1 MRLAE
6 ITPVSFRNL
15 SPDAVAVV
23 AGVTLVAGD
32 NAQGKTNLLE
42 AIAVLS
48 GRRSFRTAAPFEM
61 APDGQRFAVSG
72 VLRRGFDSER
82 LSLSWSRTGG
92 RRFLRGEKGAT
103 FREAS
108 ALLPAV
114 FLAPEHRELV
124 EGGPAVRRRFLD
136 RLVLGLFPAAGDDL
150 ARYERAVRSRN
161 VLLARWRDRQGE
173 PAPGELEAWT
183 EELALAGTAVRQ
195 HRRRALSDWIAFF
208 APLARDHG
216 PAYGAIEAVYSA
228 GAKAGGGTGADDES
242 AENLRAACQR
252 LLQAERRRGHSLA
265 GPHRDDLLWTRGG
278 KPLAETASSG
288 EVHRVAALVR
298 LAEWHA
304 VAKAAGEPPLFG
316 ADDFDMGLSPAGAD
330 AFWALLP
337 EGAAVI
343 LTTAS
348 DPARWKRRAAVVY
361 EMRQGSA
368 LAHAARRAVND

>member
-6 ITPVSFRNL
+6 ITPHSFRNL
-15 SPDAVAVV
+15 SPDAVAVG
-23 AGVTLVAGD
+23 AGVTLVVGD

-42 AIAVLS
+42 AISLLS
-48 GRRSFRTAAPFEM
+48 GQRSFRAAVPFEM
-61 APDGQRFAVSG
+61 APDGQSFAVSG

-92 RRFLRGEKGAT
+92 RRFLRGDKAAT

-124 EGGPAVRRRFLD
+124 EGGPAARRRFLD
-136 RLVLGLFPAAGDDL
+136 RLVLELFPAAGDDL
-150 ARYERAVRSRN
+150 ARYDRALRSRN
-161 VLLARWRDRQGE
+161 ALLACSRDRQGE

-183 EELALAGTAVRQ
+183 EELVFSGTAVRGA
-195 HRRRALSDWIAFF
+195 RRRALGEWMAFF
-208 APLARDHG
+208 APLSRDHG
-216 PAYGAIEAVYSA
+216 PAYGSIEVAYGPA
-228 GAKAGGGTGADDES
+228 EEAGGELDTA
-242 AENLRAACQR
+242 AALREAFER
-252 LLQAERRRGHSLA
+252 LQSLERRRGHTLA
-265 GPHRDDLLWTRGG
+265 GPHRDDLLWTRAG
-278 KPLAETASSG
+278 KPLAATASSG

-330 AFWALLP
+330 AFFGLLP
-337 EGAAVI
+337 EGAVVI

-348 DPARWKRRAAVVY
+348 EPARWKRRVAAVY

-368 LAHAARRAVND
+368 LAHASPRAVND

>member
-6 ITPVSFRNL
+6 ITPLSFRNL
-15 SPDAVAVV
+15 SPDAVALA

-42 AIAVLS
+42 SIAVLS
-48 GRRSFRTAAPFEM
+48 GQRSFRAAAPFEM
-61 APDGQRFAVSG
+61 APDGQSFAVSG

-82 LSLSWSRTGG
+82 LSLSWSRAGG
-92 RRFLRGEKGAT
+92 RRFLRGEKAAT

-124 EGGPAVRRRFLD
+124 EGGPAARRRFLD

-150 ARYERAVRSRN
+150 ARYDLALRSRN
-161 VLLARWRDRQGE
+161 ALLARWRDRQGE

-183 EELALAGTAVRQ
+183 EELAVSGSAVRGA
-195 HRRRALSDWIAFF
+195 RLRALGDWMAFF
-208 APLARDHG
+208 APLSREHG
-216 PAYGAIEAVYSA
+216 PAYGAIEATYGSTE
-228 GAKAGGGTGADDES
+228 GTGDDADT
-242 AENLRAACQR
+242 ATALREALER
-252 LLQAERRRGHSLA
+252 LQPVERRRGHTLA
-265 GPHRDDLLWTRGG
+265 GPHRDDLFWTRAG
-278 KPLAETASSG
+278 KPLAATASSG

-298 LAEWHA
+298 LAQWHA

-330 AFWALLP
+330 AFFGLLP

-348 DPARWKRRAAVVY
+348 DPARWKRRAAAVY

>member
-6 ITPVSFRNL
+6 ITPHSFRNL
-15 SPDAVAVV
+15 SPDAVAVG
-23 AGVTLVAGD
+23 AGVTLIAGD

-48 GRRSFRTAAPFEM
+48 GQRSFRAAAPFEM
-61 APDGQRFAVSG
+61 APDGQSFVVSG
-72 VLRRGFDSER
+72 VLRRGFDSES
-82 LSLSWSRTGG
+82 LSLSWSKTGG

-124 EGGPAVRRRFLD
+124 EGGPAARRRFLD
-136 RLVLGLFPAAGDDL
+136 RLVLGLFPAAVDDL
-150 ARYERAVRSRN
+150 ARYDRALKSRN
-161 VLLARWRDRQGE
+161 ALLARSRDRQGE
-173 PAPGELEAWT
+173 PAQGELEAWT
-183 EELALAGTAVRQ
+183 EELALSGAAVRGA
-195 HRRRALSDWIAFF
+195 RLRALAEWMVFF

-216 PAYGAIEAVYSA
+216 PAYGAIEAAYGPA
-228 GAKAGGGTGADDES
+228 EGTGGDGAT
-242 AENLRAACQR
+242 ATALREALER
-252 LLQAERRRGHSLA
+252 LQPVERRRGHTLA
-265 GPHRDDLLWTRGG
+265 GPHRDDLLWTRAG
-278 KPLAETASSG
+278 KPLAATASSG

-304 VAKAAGEPPLFG
+304 VAKAAGEPPFFG

-330 AFWALLP
+330 AFFGLLP
-337 EGAAVI
+337 AGAPVI

-348 DPARWKRRAAVVY
+348 DPARWKRRAAAVY

-368 LAHAARRAVND
+368 RTPAARRAVND

>member
-1 MRLAE
+1 LRLAE
-6 ITPVSFRNL
+6 ITPHSFRNL
-15 SPDAVAVV
+15 SQDAVAVG
-23 AGVTLVAGD
+23 AGVTLVTGD

-48 GRRSFRTAAPFEM
+48 GQRSFRAAAPFEM
-61 APDGQRFAVSG
+61 APDGQSFAVSG

-82 LSLSWSRTGG
+82 LSLSWSKTGG
-92 RRFLRGEKGAT
+92 RRFLRGEKAAT

-124 EGGPAVRRRFLD
+124 EGGPAARRRFLD
-136 RLVLGLFPAAGDDL
+136 RLVLGLFPASGDDL
-150 ARYERAVRSRN
+150 ARYDRALKSRN
-161 VLLARWRDRQGE
+161 ALLARWRDRQGE

-183 EELALAGTAVRQ
+183 EELVLSGSAVRGA
-195 HRRRALSDWIAFF
+195 RLRALSEWMAFF

-216 PAYGAIEAVYSA
+216 PAYGSIE
-228 GAKAGGGTGADDES
+228 GAYGPADGTGGDTPVEG
-242 AENLRAACQR
+242 LRKALER
-252 LLQAERRRGHSLA
+252 LQPTERRRGHTLA
-265 GPHRDDLLWTRGG
+265 GPHRDDLFWTRAG

-304 VAKAAGEPPLFG
+304 VAKAGQEPPLFG

-330 AFWALLP
+330 AFFCLLP
-337 EGAAVI
+337 EGACVI

-348 DPARWKRRAAVVY
+348 DPTRWKRRAATVY
-361 EMRQGSA
+361 EMRLGSA
-368 LAHAARRAVND
+368 RSHAARRAVND

>member
-1 MRLAE
+1 LRLAE
-6 ITPVSFRNL
+6 ITPHSFRNL
-15 SPDAVAVV
+15 SSDAVTVG
-23 AGVTLVAGD
+23 AGVTLVSGD

-48 GRRSFRTAAPFEM
+48 GQRSFRTAAPFEM
-61 APDGQRFAVSG
+61 APDGQSFAVSG
-72 VLRRGFDSER
+72 LLRRGFDSER
-82 LSLSWSRTGG
+82 LSLSWSRAGG
-92 RRFLRGEKGAT
+92 RRFLRGQKSAT

-124 EGGPAVRRRFLD
+124 EGGPAARRRFLD

-150 ARYERAVRSRN
+150 ARYDRALRSRN
-161 VLLARWRDRQGE
+161 ALLARWRDRQGE

-183 EELALAGTAVRQ
+183 QELALSGTAVRGA
-195 HRRRALSDWIAFF
+195 RLRALGEWMAFF
-208 APLARDHG
+208 SPLSREHG
-216 PAYGAIEAVYSA
+216 PAYGAIEAAYGPA
-228 GAKAGGGTGADDES
+228 EGTGGDADP
-242 AENLRAACQR
+242 ATALREALER
-252 LLQAERRRGHSLA
+252 LQPVERRRGHTLA
-265 GPHRDDLLWTRGG
+265 GPHRDDLLWTRAG
-278 KPLAETASSG
+278 KPLAATASSG

-330 AFWALLP
+330 AFFGLLP

-348 DPARWKRRAAVVY
+348 DPARWKRRAAAVY

-368 LAHAARRAVND
+368 RTPAARRAVND

>member
-6 ITPVSFRNL
+6 ITPHSFRNL
-15 SPDAVAVV
+15 SPDAIAVGS
-23 AGVTLVAGD
+23 GVTLVSGD

-42 AIAVLS
+42 SIAVLS
-48 GRRSFRTAAPFEM
+48 GQRSFRAAAPFEM
-61 APDGQRFAVSG
+61 APDGQAFAVSG
-72 VLRRGFDSER
+72 LLRRDFDSER

-92 RRFLRGEKGAT
+92 RRFLRGEKAAT

-108 ALLPAV
+108 VLLPAV

-124 EGGPAVRRRFLD
+124 EGGPPARRRFLD

-150 ARYERAVRSRN
+150 ARYERALKSRN
-161 VLLARWRDRQGE
+161 ALLARWHDRQGE
-173 PAPGELEAWT
+173 PAVGELEAWT
-183 EELALAGTAVRQ
+183 EEVARSGTSVRM
-195 HRRRALSDWIAFF
+195 HRQRALGAWLVFF
-208 APLARDHG
+208 APLAREHG
-216 PAYGAIEAVYSA
+216 PAYASIDAAYGPAEGFGDGGVAVETLREAL
-228 GAKAGGGTGADDES
+228 EH
-242 AENLRAACQR
+242 
-252 LLQAERRRGHSLA
+252 LQPAERRRGHTLA
-265 GPHRDDLLWTRGG
+265 GPHRDDLRWTRAG

-337 EGAAVI
+337 ENTPVI

-348 DPARWKRRAAVVY
+348 DPARWKRRAAAVY

-368 LAHAARRAVND
+368 RAHAAQRAVND

>member
-6 ITPVSFRNL
+6 ITPHSFRNL
-15 SPDAVAVV
+15 SQDAVAFG

-42 AIAVLS
+42 AIAVLA
-48 GRRSFRTAAPFEM
+48 GQRSFRAAAPFEM

-72 VLRRGFDSER
+72 LLRRGFDSER

-92 RRFLRGEKGAT
+92 RRFLRGEKTAT

-124 EGGPAVRRRFLD
+124 EGGPAARRRFLD
-136 RLVLGLFPAAGDDL
+136 RLVLGLLPAAGDEL
-150 ARYERAVRSRN
+150 ARYERALKSRN
-161 VLLARWRDRQGE
+161 AVIARWRDRQGE
-173 PAPGELEAWT
+173 PAAGELEAWT
-183 EELALAGTAVRQ
+183 EELALSGSAVRVA
-195 HRRRALSDWIAFF
+195 RRRALSEWTAFF
-208 APLARDHG
+208 APLSREQG
-216 PAYGAIEAVYSA
+216 PAYGSIGVAYGPEE
-228 GAKAGGGTGADDES
+228 GADSPE
-242 AENLRAACQR
+242 ALRETLER
-252 LLQAERRRGHSLA
+252 LRPAERRRGHTLA
-265 GPHRDDLLWTRGG
+265 GPHRDDLRWTRAG
-278 KPLAETASSG
+278 KPLSETASSG

-298 LAEWHA
+298 LAQWHA
-304 VAKAAGEPPLFG
+304 LAKAAGEPPLFG
-316 ADDFDMGLSPAGAD
+316 ADDFDMGLSPAGAE

-337 EGAAVI
+337 GGAPVI

-348 DPARWKRRAAVVY
+348 DPARWKRRADAVY

-368 LAHAARRAVND
+368 RTHAERRAVND